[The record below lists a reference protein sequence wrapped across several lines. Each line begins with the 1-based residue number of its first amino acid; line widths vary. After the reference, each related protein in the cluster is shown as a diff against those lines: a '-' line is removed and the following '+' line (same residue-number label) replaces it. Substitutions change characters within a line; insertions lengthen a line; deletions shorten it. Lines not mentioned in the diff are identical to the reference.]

1 MSIPRRYFGD
11 TSAILKLYHH
21 EIGSA
26 WMEQLFNDQSVNLV
40 ISELTTIEV
49 ASALARRLRRGEI
62 SRRAYQVALDNFAR
76 DCTDRFIL
84 IPLTSRL
91 AERARSLVDKYG
103 QELAIRTLDAIQ
115 LAAGLLMVQEGNE
128 LEEWRL
134 VGADAV
140 LLNLGRQEGMLTINP
155 ELEEVVLTAEG
166 VSVSH

>member
-1 MSIPRRYFGD
+1 MSVQRRYFCD

-21 EIGSA
+21 ETGSV
-26 WMEQLFNDQSVNLV
+26 WMEQLFNDQSVSLV

-76 DCTDRFIL
+76 DCTQRFIL

-91 AERARSLVDKYG
+91 AEKARSLVDKYG
-103 QELAIRTLDAIQ
+103 EKLAIRTLDAIQ
-115 LAAGLLMVQEGNE
+115 LAAGLLMTQEGDE
-128 LEEWRL
+128 LEDLRL
-134 VGADAV
+134 VGADTA

-155 ELEEVVLTAEG
+155 ETEEVVA
-166 VSVSH
+166 SA